1 MSKKGTQTP
10 AENEEVNTEVEN
22 TEVETETPAEGEEA
36 EGEEEESEE
45 GEEGEEGKPKPK
57 EGEAGFVP
65 NFKYKVM
72 DQEKEI
78 DDRLKTVVK
87 TKEDEDFVRDLLTKA
102 EGLEVVNS
110 KHKKLEEKH
119 IALEQDYNE
128 QVIPYVREVENTKKL
143 IAAPNYEQR
152 DYDSFFQKLGIPKDH
167 ILKYTKSILDYQD
180 ATPEQRAAIDN
191 QRNMRMQMMQQEE
204 QSQFFQSQNQQ
215 FAVQARTFE
224 LNSELTKPEV
234 NSFVTAFD
242 NLHGNGAFRNQ
253 VINQGALI
261 FHNQKRD
268 VPPSELVK
276 LVMDQFKGI
285 QTVAPQ
291 VIPQNI
297 PANQVPPKTTTPPA
311 KKPILPNVQGNG
323 GSPAKKVFTSLDEI
337 KAHRKSL
344 KNKA

>member
-1 MSKKGTQTP
+1 MSKVPQ
-10 AENEEVNTEVEN
+10 AAVENEEVENEVEN
-22 TEVETETPAEGEEA
+22 TEVETETPAEGA
-36 EGEEEESEE
+36 EGEESEESEE
-45 GEEGEEGKPKPK
+45 GEEGEEGKAK
-57 EGEAGFVP
+57 AAANVFTP

-78 DDRLKTVVK
+78 DDRLKTIVK
-87 TKEDEDFVRDLLTKA
+87 TKEDEDFVRDILTKA
-102 EGLEVVNS
+102 EGLEAVNS

-119 IALEQDYNE
+119 IELETDYNTH
-128 QVIPYVREVENTKKL
+128 VVPYVREVENTKKL

-180 ATPEQRAAIDN
+180 ASPEQRAAIDN
-191 QRNMRMQMMQQEE
+191 QRQLRMQAAQLEE
-204 QSQFFQSQNQQ
+204 QSQFYQSQNTQ

-224 LNSELTKPEV
+224 LNQELTKPEV

-268 VPPSELVK
+268 VPPSELVS
-276 LVMDQFKGI
+276 LVMNQFKGI

-291 VIPQNI
+291 VIPQQI
-297 PANQVPPKTTTPPA
+297 PANQVTPKTTTPPA
-311 KKPILPNVQGNG
+311 KKPVIPNVHGTG

-337 KAHRKSL
+337 KAHRKKL
-344 KNKA
+344 KNA